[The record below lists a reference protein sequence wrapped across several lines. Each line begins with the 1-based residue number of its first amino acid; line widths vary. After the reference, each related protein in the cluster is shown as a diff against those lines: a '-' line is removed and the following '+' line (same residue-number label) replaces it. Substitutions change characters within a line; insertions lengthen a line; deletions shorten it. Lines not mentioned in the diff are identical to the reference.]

1 MEAQVR
7 EVLRRV
13 LEDDEFLNEMLTNPE
28 RALRDYDLTSE
39 ERSVLTNTQ
48 RDLVDLMRI
57 GGESHIVIHPFD
69 LTNITLEIDL
79 THFITTLDLDL
90 IILLDLTGPA
100 PEVEELQEARRE
112 QAASLAAAVRT
123 ARAGAERM
131 ERIQELLEVVG
142 GATELARR
150 SSPASPGGDVGEPQS

>member
-13 LEDDEFLNEMLTNPE
+13 LEDDDFLNKMLIDPE
-28 RALRDYDLTSE
+28 QALRDYDLTGE
-39 ERSVLTNTQ
+39 ERSVLTNPQ

-57 GGESHIVIHPFD
+57 GGESNIVIHPFD
-69 LTNITLEIDL
+69 LTNISLEIDL
-79 THFITTLDLDL
+79 SHFITTLDIDL
-90 IILLDLTGPA
+90 IILLDLTTPVQ
-100 PEVEELQEARRE
+100 EVEELQAARRE
-112 QAASLAAAVRT
+112 QAASLASAVRT
-123 ARAGAERM
+123 ARAGTERM

-150 SSPASPGGDVGEPQS
+150 SASPGGEVGEPQS